1 MKQTKK
7 PTRAHKE
14 LMAKNKLRPEN
25 WRVVRESAEELE
37 VMNANGS
44 RRILSKGHYGKKI
57 SMAMIDDTGR

>member
-14 LMAKNKLRPEN
+14 LMVKNKLKPKN

-37 VMNANGS
+37 IMNANGS
-44 RRILSKGHYGKKI
+44 KRTLSKGV
-57 SMAMIDDTGR
+57 

>member
-44 RRILSKGHYGKKI
+44 RRTLSKGGK
-57 SMAMIDDTGR
+57 